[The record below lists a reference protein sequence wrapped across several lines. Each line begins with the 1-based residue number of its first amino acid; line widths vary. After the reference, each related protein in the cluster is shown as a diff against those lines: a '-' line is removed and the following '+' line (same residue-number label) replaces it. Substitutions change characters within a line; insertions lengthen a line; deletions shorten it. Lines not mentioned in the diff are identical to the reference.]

1 MNKKINHFIPGIML
15 KTFLFCLISVVVS
28 MAGNAQS
35 IVPKRCY
42 LHLVGKINKEF
53 PVEMNL
59 VKINDTIFGDYSF
72 VQAGNLPF
80 AKKNIGKGIMFSGR
94 MTSADA
100 FSIREYDAESESSFT
115 GKFVNS
121 QTLTGFFETSK
132 GSKPLPF
139 EVMEKYPEGSVGM
152 NVFYQKAFQPLV
164 KKQKTPGA
172 IIQLALLL
180 PGESANSLISDSLIR
195 LMIDKF
201 NGNQT
206 RITDP
211 VKLLDGIKQTYFDNY
226 ISSNEAIYN
235 KTMAS
240 IFNWQSLKFLHIL
253 LNDAHVLTFYI
264 DHYAFTGGA
273 HGIQTRQ
280 FMVVNLWTGKEIV
293 LKDIFKINYEDQLR
307 EILSDKIHEMNHI
320 PTSQNLK
327 DSGFFTDSIKPT
339 ENFYLTRD
347 GIGFYYN
354 LYDIAP
360 YAYGTIDL
368 FIPFNDL
375 KELLLT
381 GSPLRELL
389 R

>member
-1 MNKKINHFIPGIML
+1 MKRS
-15 KTFLFCLISVVVS
+15 FLFLLICNAIAIS
-28 MAGNAQS
+28 GNSQS
-35 IVPKRCY
+35 LVPKRCY

-59 VKINDTIFGDYSF
+59 VKINDSIFGDYSF

-80 AKKNIGKGIMFSGR
+80 AKKDIGKGIMFSGR

-100 FSIREYDAESESSFT
+100 FFIREYDAESESSFT

-121 QTLTGFFETSK
+121 QTLTGFFETGK

-172 IIQLALLL
+172 SIQLALLL
-180 PGESANSLISDSLIR
+180 PGESANPLISDSLIR

-211 VKLLDGIKQTYFDNY
+211 IKLLDGIKQTYFDNY
-226 ISSNEAIYN
+226 ISSNEAIYIA
-235 KTMAS
+235 TMSS

-253 LNDAHVLTFYI
+253 LNDAHILTFYI

-273 HGIQTRQ
+273 HGLQTRQ
-280 FMVVNLWTGKEIV
+280 FMVINLWTGKEIV
-293 LKDIFKINYEDQLR
+293 LKDIFKINYEAPLD

-354 LYDIAP
+354 QYDIAP

-368 FIPFNDL
+368 FIPLKDL
-375 KELLLT
+375 KEVLLT
-381 GSPLRELL
+381 GGPLRELL